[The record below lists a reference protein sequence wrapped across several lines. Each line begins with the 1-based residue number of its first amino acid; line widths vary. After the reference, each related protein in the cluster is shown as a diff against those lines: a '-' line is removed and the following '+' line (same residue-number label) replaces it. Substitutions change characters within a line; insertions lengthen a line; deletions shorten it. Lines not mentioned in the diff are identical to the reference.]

1 MESDLI
7 PYSACTALLAHA
19 ALVLAPHPDDEVF
32 GCGGAIAS
40 HVKHGHP
47 VYVVVLTDGALYGDT
62 AVRQLESEA
71 ASAVLGYG
79 LPEFWGYPDRGLVY
93 SEALVQR
100 LASKI
105 ATTGSDLVYAPSPW
119 EIHPDHRQT
128 HMLAVEAVRRCAP
141 GVRLAFYEIGSPLR
155 PNVLLDLTPW
165 LATKEAAMRCFGSQL
180 QQQDYVGHIQALNRF
195 RSYTLSQEVLAAE
208 AYWVLTASEL
218 DRTWRAGWQT
228 MVSPGRQ
235 ADTVTA
241 GHPDPLVSVLVR
253 SVDGRF
259 LPEALDSLALQVYPN
274 IEVVVAHAGMVWLPA
289 KCGPFSLRSL
299 VCDGTWNT
307 AQTSNHLMAHARGE
321 FLLFLDED
329 DWLLPEHVARLCSTL
344 TRQPHTLAVF
354 TGVRVAQQ
362 AGWPTGEI
370 HEFPFDG
377 MEAMEVTAVP
387 AHAVLFSHKL
397 CELNGRFDEDASKTA
412 DWDFWKNISRQTF
425 FVKLPGASA
434 VHRNREGRALLRM
447 VVAAQTPSM
456 PVGRAAE
463 VACVAPAVAAL
474 SGVQQKTAVPA
485 LIFKSLATVSKSKT
499 MITSLS
505 QRDQSIHRGGVMVS
519 VLIRT
524 MNRASLAQ
532 AIISVA
538 EQSFDSWEILV
549 VNASGQ
555 PLEPLRNAVARQV
568 TRTIEPGH
576 PLDRSAAA
584 NALLDAASGRYAV
597 FLDDDDMLLPSHLQ
611 KLVEVLEASDELV
624 ACYSDVQTIAAS
636 ESASFQPHVYAR
648 DYDPMLLQL
657 QNYLPVHSVMFRV
670 EVARSPVA
678 CRFDEALPL
687 FEDWDFWLQLAVKGL
702 FRRVE
707 GVSALYALNPSAGSG
722 HVDTEG
728 ALRQATLLKFG
739 TRQLERW
746 GADGVVDLILWQGQ
760 QVQDRQQAQQTIDSL
775 QTQLSQAA
783 QDITRITH
791 ALDNAT
797 VRAAYLQAQLDSHEQ
812 SHLQAKRE
820 VDDLKK
826 QRDQA
831 IEDVESFKQQLT
843 QAIEDVESFKEQ
855 LTQAVHEKDGLT
867 QQLDH
872 GKAAINDLQHTVQVL
887 QVVASQHEQTGVALA
902 QVLRSAHANEFAQ
915 HMELEKLGRIRL
927 EHLHH
932 INALN
937 ARLLATYQS
946 HSWRLTRPLR
956 GITRLL
962 RWLKTPKPLRLVRN
976 GLLAVRGEVRRHG
989 VTGFARRL
997 PHFLRHARTYV
1008 ALLTSPLPEAKA
1020 NAFSAQAPSVQ
1031 ALRLH
1036 PDLTDVTAPID
1047 ASISVVIPTY
1057 NAGTEF
1063 KWLLRKLMTQRGLE
1077 NLEVVVVDSGSTDN
1091 TVLWAKE
1098 AGCRVVEITQ
1108 AEFTHSHAR
1117 NLGAANASSDYVLF
1131 MVQDAYP
1138 VGDYW
1143 AYGMLRYLLDHAG
1156 SGLVAASCSEYPRSD
1171 SDIMYDAMINVHYR
1185 FLGCHEQD
1193 RIGDFQGSDHM
1204 ALRSRGQLSDVACL
1218 ISRKM
1223 FGEYGYQGDYA
1234 EDLDLGIRLIK
1245 DGHKVAMLASVK
1257 VVHSHNRAA
1266 FYYLKRSYVDV
1277 IFLVGMF
1284 KDFTFPPVES
1294 VPGLLAGIVS
1304 GASHVSAL
1312 LPSLEDAAPGL
1323 LLSDVLANWIAVCK
1337 VRCQVLKLDGVSTL
1351 GDARLDSYIDGLA
1364 QRLNAADLDSL
1375 ARDQAQRFID
1385 TFFARL
1391 EHFNTFAAAVY
1402 GPHDAGL
1409 REALQHVVRKTFAAS
1424 AGSALGFMY
1433 MDKLSSPGA
1442 DQPMVDTINQELRV
1456 GV

>member
-1 MESDLI
+1 
-7 PYSACTALLAHA
+7 
-19 ALVLAPHPDDEVF
+19 
-32 GCGGAIAS
+32 
-40 HVKHGHP
+40 
-47 VYVVVLTDGALYGDT
+47 
-62 AVRQLESEA
+62 
-71 ASAVLGYG
+71 
-79 LPEFWGYPDRGLVY
+79 
-93 SEALVQR
+93 
-100 LASKI
+100 
-105 ATTGSDLVYAPSPW
+105 
-119 EIHPDHRQT
+119 
-128 HMLAVEAVRRCAP
+128 
-141 GVRLAFYEIGSPLR
+141 
-155 PNVLLDLTPW
+155 
-165 LATKEAAMRCFGSQL
+165 
-180 QQQDYVGHIQALNRF
+180 
-195 RSYTLSQEVLAAE
+195 
-208 AYWVLTASEL
+208 
-218 DRTWRAGWQT
+218 
-228 MVSPGRQ
+228 
-235 ADTVTA
+235 
-241 GHPDPLVSVLVR
+241 
-253 SVDGRF
+253 
-259 LPEALDSLALQVYPN
+259 
-274 IEVVVAHAGMVWLPA
+274 
-289 KCGPFSLRSL
+289 
-299 VCDGTWNT
+299 
-307 AQTSNHLMAHARGE
+307 
-321 FLLFLDED
+321 
-329 DWLLPEHVARLCSTL
+329 
-344 TRQPHTLAVF
+344 
-354 TGVRVAQQ
+354 
-362 AGWPTGEI
+362 
-370 HEFPFDG
+370 
-377 MEAMEVTAVP
+377 
-387 AHAVLFSHKL
+387 
-397 CELNGRFDEDASKTA
+397 
-412 DWDFWKNISRQTF
+412 
-425 FVKLPGASA
+425 
-434 VHRNREGRALLRM
+434 
-447 VVAAQTPSM
+447 M

-463 VACVAPAVAAL
+463 VACAAPAVAVL
-474 SGVQQKTAVPA
+474 SGMQQKTAVPA
-485 LIFKSLATVSKSKT
+485 LMFKSLATVSKSKT
-499 MITSLS
+499 MMTSLS
-505 QRDQSIHRGGVMVS
+505 QRDQSMHGGGVMVS

-538 EQSFDSWEILV
+538 EQSYDGWEILV

-555 PLEPLRNAVARQV
+555 PLELLRTAIARQV

-597 FLDDDDMLLPSHLQ
+597 FLDDDDVLLPSHLQ
-611 KLVEVLEASDELV
+611 KLVEVLEGSDELV
-624 ACYSDVQTIAAS
+624 ACYSDVQTVAS
-636 ESASFQPHVYAR
+636 GDSTSFEPHVYAR
-648 DYDPMLLQL
+648 DYDAMLLQL

-687 FEDWDFWLQLAVKGL
+687 FEDWDFWLQLAVKGP
-702 FRRVE
+702 FKRVE
-707 GVSALYALNPSAGSG
+707 GVSALYALNPLAGSG
-722 HVDTEG
+722 HVGTEG
-728 ALRQATLLKFG
+728 ELRQAALLKFG

-746 GADGVVDLILWQGQ
+746 GAEGVVGLISWQSQ
-760 QVQDRQQAQQTIDSL
+760 QVQDQQQAQQTIDSL

-783 QDITRITH
+783 QDITCITH
-791 ALDNAT
+791 ALG
-797 VRAAYLQAQLDSHEQ
+797 SHEQ
-812 SHLQAKRE
+812 NHLQAKRE
-820 VDDLKK
+820 VDSLKR
-826 QRDQA
+826 QR
-831 IEDVESFKQQLT
+831 E

-872 GKAAINDLQHTVQVL
+872 GKAVIHDLQHTVQAL
-887 QVVASQHEQTGVALA
+887 QAVASQHEQTGVALA
-902 QVLRSAHANEFAQ
+902 QVLRSAQANEFAQ
-915 HMELEKLGRIRL
+915 HMELEKLARIRL

-946 HSWRLTRPLR
+946 RSWRLTRPLR
-956 GITRLL
+956 GVMRLL
-962 RWLKTPKPLRLVRN
+962 KWLRTPKPLRLMRN
-976 GLLAVRGEVRRHG
+976 GLLAVRGEVHRHG

-1020 NAFSAQAPSVQ
+1020 NAFSSQAPSVQ

-1063 KWLLRKLMTQRGLE
+1063 RWLLRKLMTQRGLE

-1312 LPSLEDAAPGL
+1312 LPALEDATPGL
-1323 LLSDVLANWIAVCK
+1323 LLSDVLASWIAVCK
-1337 VRCQVLKLDGVSTL
+1337 VRCQMLKLDDASTL
-1351 GDARLDSYIDGLA
+1351 GDARLDSYIDALA

-1375 ARDQAQRFID
+1375 AREQAQRFID

-1391 EHFNTFAAAVY
+1391 EHFNTFAATVY

-1433 MDKLSSPGA
+1433 MDQLSSPGA
-1442 DQPMVDTINQELRV
+1442 NQPMVEKINQELRV